1 MITAADLAQ
10 AVAPAFAELSQAGE
24 TRPVLAVELVEADGP
39 IQVERGDV
47 VLAVGVR
54 SLDDALQIIDEARDA
69 AALVLRRAW
78 ADQDEVR
85 ARCADR
91 GLPLLAIPDESPWSP
106 VMALFRKVLEA
117 AQTGRSHEPAD
128 DLYSDLFDMA
138 DKIGALLEAP
148 VTIEDA
154 ASRVLAYSTG
164 QEDVDQARMSTI
176 VGRRVPREVRNHFRS
191 VGVFRHLA
199 RSDDPLF
206 VPAAS
211 PSTRP
216 RYVIPVRAGG
226 EWLGSIWAVVDEPP
240 VLPRSGELRAAVD
253 VIALYLLRLRA
264 HTELHR
270 QTQLDHVRTALR
282 GDTTDRPD
290 WLGPEP
296 WRVAALV
303 GPEGLGIEARAD
315 LWVILARR
323 LGWRQPVVVDL
334 DGLLYVVLSESS
346 GPGSTGPGS
355 TDWFTDLVRAES
367 RHSPTVGLRLG
378 SAVETLAELPRSRTE
393 AAELSTVDLPGHRH
407 AVASVEDCWPE
418 LVLGRALAGMARMP
432 LVSPVARLT
441 VPGADA
447 TLLAT
452 LEAVVDHWGEVG
464 RAARVLGVH
473 PNTVRYRLA
482 RLAEA
487 CPLDLDDP
495 AQRLAV
501 RLELARAR
509 ADAANAANA

>member
-24 TRPVLAVELVEADGP
+24 STRPVLGVELVEADGP
-39 IQVERGDV
+39 VHVERGDV

-54 SLDDALQIIDEARDA
+54 SLDDALEVVGKARDA
-69 AALVLRRAW
+69 AALVLRRSW
-78 ADQDEVR
+78 ADRDDVR
-85 ARCADR
+85 SRCAER
-91 GLPLLAIPDESPWSP
+91 GLPLLAIPDEAPWSP
-106 VMALFRKVLEA
+106 VMAMLRKALEA
-117 AQTGRSHEPAD
+117 AQTGRSPEPAD

-138 DKIGALLEAP
+138 DKVGGLLGAP

-199 RSDDPLF
+199 RSDEPLF
-206 VPAAS
+206 VPAANQ
-211 PSTRP
+211 STRP

-240 VLPRSGELRAAVD
+240 RAARSGELRAAVD
-253 VIALYLLRLRA
+253 VIALYLLRLRT

-282 GDTTDRPD
+282 GDTTDRPE

-296 WRVAALV
+296 WRVAALT
-303 GPEGLGIEARAD
+303 GPEGLGIEARAE

-323 LGWRQPVVVDL
+323 HGWRQPVVVDL
-334 DGLLYVVLSESS
+334 DGLLYAVLSDSS
-346 GPGSTGPGS
+346 GPGSTA
-355 TDWFTDLVRAES
+355 WFTDLVRAES

-378 SAVETLAELPRSRTE
+378 SAVGTVAELLRSRTE
-393 AAELSTVDLPGHRH
+393 AAELSTVELTGHRG
-407 AVASVEDCWPE
+407 AVALVEDCWPE
-418 LVLGRALAGMARMP
+418 LVLARALSGMAGVP
-432 LVSPVARLT
+432 LISPVARLISPDT
-441 VPGADA
+441 DA

-487 CPLDLDDP
+487 CPLDLDDS

-509 ADAANAANA
+509 ADAANG